1 MRRAH
6 DATLY
11 LVRHGQTDWNV
22 EPARCQGWADVPLN
36 EHGRAQARAEARSL
50 AGRGIE
56 RIVTS
61 HLLRARQTAEII
73 LAELGSVEPPVGAVA
88 GSGPEGPARV
98 RLLVDERL
106 AETRRGDWEG
116 RRFTDIMRDDPQRWR
131 SYREHPESFRFPG
144 GESLVEQQRRVLAAV
159 RDAVAGGRTAAL
171 VTHGGSIRL
180 FCAFLEG
187 CGIEALPRMTVATS
201 DVVEVPAAGL
211 AERID
216 AFLSEPA

>member
-22 EPARCQGWADVPLN
+22 EPARCQGWVDVPLN

-50 AGRGIE
+50 ADCGVRL
-56 RIVTS
+56 IVTS

-73 LAELGSVEPPVGAVA
+73 LAELEALEPPVGTVA

-98 RLLVDERL
+98 GLLVDERL

-116 RRFTDIMRDDPQRWR
+116 RRFSDIIRDDPQTWR

-144 GESLVEQQRRVLAAV
+144 GESLAEHQRRVLAAV
-159 RDAVAGGRTAAL
+159 RDAVADGRTAAL

-180 FCAFLEG
+180 VGAFLEG
-187 CGIEALPRMTVATS
+187 DGVEAVHRMPVANGG
-201 DVVEVPAAGL
+201 VVEVSTAGL
-211 AERID
+211 TERID